1 MILMAYEVY
10 QPTHQDQQP
19 SPHQLLPGQHTTKH
33 NFTHSQE
40 IHVLFEKKTENDQQ
54 LNHMRCFGCSNIQN
68 KIFFT
73 KEFDPW

>member
-1 MILMAYEVY
+1 MKSI
-10 QPTHQDQQP
+10 
-19 SPHQLLPGQHTTKH
+19 SQHTKAS
-33 NFTHSQE
+33 SQ
-40 IHVLFEKKTENDQQ
+40 VLISYCLDSIPQNRILLMHKKYMFYLKKTENDQQ